1 MKNRIA
7 TGEAIRS
14 LWIESQSTP
23 ARITRKSDAGV
34 TLSHHVGCGHSL
46 TPPVSGPTQPNLRR
60 SLHKHHRR
68 RRVRTIVASSIGPVY
83 FARCEQRFG

>member
-23 ARITRKSDAGV
+23 TRITRKSDAGV
-34 TLSHHVGCGHSL
+34 TLSHHVGCGHSS

-60 SLHKHHRR
+60 SLHKHHRPTASGADYR
-68 RRVRTIVASSIGPVY
+68 RE
-83 FARCEQRFG
+83 ARRSGVPRPL